1 LLVLTFVALGTEALE
16 LLLGDSCLPKCG
28 ALEVC
33 NDSYEAA
40 VEEERALAFT
50 FPTDCKV
57 KPQSSFISESSLPF
71 SFQASS
77 LHPLLPSALLLL
89 TAHQQR

>member
-1 LLVLTFVALGTEALE
+1 MLTFVASGTEALE

-50 FPTDCKV
+50 FPNDCKV
-57 KPQSSFISESSLPF
+57 KPQSSFISESSPPSPQSTDLPR
-71 SFQASS
+71 AE
-77 LHPLLPSALLLL
+77 PSACSCLL
-89 TAHQQR
+89 T